1 VGCQRFLFLK
11 QREVTYSPVF
21 RGCVQNLAAYPEWGC
36 HFAVLKMLLAVWFRP
51 WGFFELDQTFKIMFA
66 LDSVSND
73 LI

>member
-1 VGCQRFLFLK
+1 
-11 QREVTYSPVF
+11 
-21 RGCVQNLAAYPEWGC
+21 VQNLAAYPEWGC